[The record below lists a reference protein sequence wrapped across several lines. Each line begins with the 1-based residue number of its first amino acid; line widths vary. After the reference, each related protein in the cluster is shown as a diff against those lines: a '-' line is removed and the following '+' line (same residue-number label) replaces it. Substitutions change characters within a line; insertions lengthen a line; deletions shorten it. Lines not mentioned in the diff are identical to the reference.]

1 MSCEAS
7 FCSAPF
13 CSSDNSWSEFQ
24 PCLVL
29 LHLITNRK
37 EWKYIYMLNRSLSRI
52 HVYSINIYI
61 YIQYD
66 NRCRKSYHDHYIVQS
81 IIIILIKTYIF
92 SFDSTHRSSLIT
104 PPMTRILTS
113 KRPAMLRVRRK
124 QRPRNVRCQIRNE
137 DFTNQHL
144 L

>member
-92 SFDSTHRSSLIT
+92 SFDSTHRSSLIVFNYPSDDQNFDLKT
-104 PPMTRILTS
+104 TRHVKGAKKTAS
-113 KRPAMLRVRRK
+113 KERK
-124 QRPRNVRCQIRNE
+124 VSNSE
-137 DFTNQHL
+137 
-144 L
+144 